1 MTVKSAPGI
10 AAGAVFDRLASTYDR
25 TFTES
30 LIGRAQR
37 HAVWRQ
43 LLKTFKR
50 NDNLLE
56 LNCGTGEDAFFLAS
70 QGISVFAC
78 DASQNMI
85 TRAEQRLAHI
95 SPAPPVV
102 FCHLPTERLGEL
114 APVQR
119 FDGVFSNFSGLNC
132 IADLAPIAL
141 NLSALVKPG
150 DPLLLCLST
159 RICLIELFYYLC
171 RFNPAKAFRRVCGRS
186 KAVIEGAPLTVF
198 YPTLRQIRR
207 AFTPHFRLRSHIGI
221 GVAIPPSYLEPWVRR
236 HPTSFRVLCALE
248 RFLASVPVLRT
259 TGDHVLLCFEKV
271 TP

>member
-1 MTVKSAPGI
+1 MTVKATPGL

-37 HAVWRQ
+37 NAVWKR
-43 LLKTFKR
+43 LLQIFQP

-56 LNCGTGEDAFFLAS
+56 LNCGTGEDALFLAS
-70 QGISVFAC
+70 HGISVFAC

-85 TRAEQRLAHI
+85 ARAEQRLSHMPSAKPI
-95 SPAPPVV
+95 T
-102 FCHLPTERLGEL
+102 FCHLPTERIGEL

-132 IADLAPIAL
+132 IADLAPVGTS
-141 NLSALVKPG
+141 LSALVESG
-150 DPLLLCLST
+150 DHLLLCLST
-159 RICLIELFYYLC
+159 RICLIEILYYLL
-171 RFNPAKAFRRVCGRS
+171 RRKPAKAFRRARGRS
-186 KAVIEGAPLTVF
+186 EAVIEGEPLTVF
-198 YPTLRQIRR
+198 YPTLREVRR
-207 AFTPHFRLRSHIGI
+207 AFAPHFRLRSRTGI
-221 GVAIPPSYLEPWVRR
+221 GVAIPPSYLEPYMRR
-236 HPTSFRVLCALE
+236 HPVIFRLLCTLE
-248 RFLASVPVLRT
+248 PMLAAIPVLRT